1 MPFSIQ
7 LSDPADYHDADFVF
21 VAHRMN
27 RASAYR
33 QDAELLLQNI
43 LAENPG
49 ALGVSEG
56 DRAPDGPLL
65 SLPEFMFYEGSSWSI
80 VFRES
85 PLPIAEPYGILINFC
100 DSKIIGFEDISGSEE
115 I

>member
-1 MPFSIQ
+1 
-7 LSDPADYHDADFVF
+7 
-21 VAHRMN
+21 
-27 RASAYR
+27 
-33 QDAELLLQNI
+33 
-43 LAENPG
+43 
-49 ALGVSEG
+49 
-56 DRAPDGPLL
+56 
-65 SLPEFMFYEGSSWSI
+65 MFYEGSSWSI